1 MRVAVGGTFSLIHGG
16 HELLFETAFLVAD
29 EVEVGLT
36 SDEFAKSTR
45 KIPVAPYFQRK
56 VKLIRFLERFGKPFE
71 IIMITDEFGTAAT
84 SERLDGIVVSPE
96 TKHNAESINAAR
108 KTNGLKALKVFC
120 IRSVKAEDSMPISST
135 RIMDGEID
143 RDGHLLRPLRVVVG
157 SVNKVKVDAVRNI
170 FTQAFGLVD
179 VVSIDPGDDLIRQ
192 PKDEEVLQGAM
203 KRAENAISVEGADFG
218 VGIEAGLH
226 MNRYMMRRLDVQ
238 YCVVIDSSRRTT
250 IGHGPG
256 FEYPPSVLKAV
267 SEGRAV
273 GDVMSELTGIDRI
286 GHKSGSVGYLSDGL
300 IDRTSLTE
308 IAVLMAIIPR
318 MRCEL
323 YCEPV

>member
-1 MRVAVGGTFSLIHGG
+1 MGVGGTFNVIHGG
-16 HELLFETAFLVAD
+16 HELLFETAFSVAD

-36 SDEFAKSTR
+36 SDEFAMSTR
-45 KIPVAPYFQRK
+45 KTSVAPYFQRK
-56 VKLIRFLERFGKPFE
+56 VSLIRFLERFGKPFE

-96 TKHNAESINAAR
+96 TKHNADSINAAR
-108 KTNGLKALKVFC
+108 KKNGLNALKVFC
-120 IRSVKAEDSMPISST
+120 IRSVRAEDSEPISST
-135 RIMDGEID
+135 RIMKGEID
-143 RDGHLLRPLRVVVG
+143 KDGHLLRPLKIVVG
-157 SVNKVKVDAVRNI
+157 STNKVKVDAVRNI

-179 VVSIDPGDDLIRQ
+179 VTSIDPGDDRIRQ
-192 PKDEEVLQGAM
+192 PMDEQVLQGAM
-203 KRAENAISVEGADFG
+203 KRAEKAILADGADFG
-218 VGIEAGLH
+218 IGIEAGLH
-226 MNRYMMRRLDVQ
+226 MDRYMGRRLDVQ
-238 YCVVIDSSRRTT
+238 YCVVLDSTHRAT

-267 SEGRAV
+267 SEGMAV

-318 MRCEL
+318 IRREL
-323 YCEPV
+323 YYEQA